1 MRFLVAAAA
10 DGGSSPA
17 AEMTMTALPVDTS
30 AENELVAIAAE
41 LERYWS
47 EQWRRAKEICD
58 LLEQRLAAGA
68 AARPE
73 LRLVGPPQTPPEADQ
88 PEQSTPALKLID
100 V

>member
-1 MRFLVAAAA
+1 
-10 DGGSSPA
+10 
-17 AEMTMTALPVDTS
+17 MTRLPVDTS
-30 AENELVAIAAE
+30 GENELVAIAAE

-68 AARPE
+68 AVRPQ
-73 LRLVGPPQTPPEADQ
+73 LRLVGTPDQTPKAAQ
-88 PEQSTPALKLID
+88 PEQQPPPLKLVD

>member
-1 MRFLVAAAA
+1 
-10 DGGSSPA
+10 
-17 AEMTMTALPVDTS
+17 VDTS
-30 AENELVAIAAE
+30 GETELAAIAAE

-68 AARPE
+68 TVRPQ
-73 LRLVGPPQTPPEADQ
+73 LRLVGSPEKTPDATRS
-88 PEQSTPALKLID
+88 EQSPPPLKLVD